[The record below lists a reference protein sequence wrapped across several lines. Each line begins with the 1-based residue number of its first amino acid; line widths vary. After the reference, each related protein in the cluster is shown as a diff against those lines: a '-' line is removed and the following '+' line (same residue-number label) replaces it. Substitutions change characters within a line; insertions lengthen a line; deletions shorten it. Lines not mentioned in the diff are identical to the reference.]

1 MLNEIP
7 LLWSQY
13 QIEVDACNSY
23 TKNIFTVFKELL
35 KESTLDVIIEK
46 EKKIFSMRLVSP
58 NTLLFIIE
66 NLNHI

>member
-46 EKKIFSMRLVSP
+46 EKKIFSMRLVSS